1 MSPSYII
8 QFIIMNMKSK
18 SNLSVLDIAAG
29 SGGFVFDLLEIKE
42 LSFVFLVAVDNGLYE
57 KVYDEDFE
65 EEFNEN
71 VLKYKSETNN
81 SSKVILQYFKQDE
94 YRFLEKTYNKY
105 DIINI
110 SNFLHFFDWDTI
122 CKYIKLSL
130 SKLQPDGRI
139 FINVA
144 RTGHSS
150 KRIKYF
156 FDENDIENLK
166 KIFNIIQWKQEANHF
181 IICISNNSV
190 NIV

>member
-110 SNFLHFFDWDTI
+110 SNFLHFLIGIRFVNTLNFHYLNFNQMEEYLLTWQEPGIQVKGLNIFLTKTI
-122 CKYIKLSL
+122 
-130 SKLQPDGRI
+130 
-139 FINVA
+139 
-144 RTGHSS
+144 
-150 KRIKYF
+150 
-156 FDENDIENLK
+156 LK
-166 KIFNIIQWKQEANHF
+166 I
-181 IICISNNSV
+181 
-190 NIV
+190 